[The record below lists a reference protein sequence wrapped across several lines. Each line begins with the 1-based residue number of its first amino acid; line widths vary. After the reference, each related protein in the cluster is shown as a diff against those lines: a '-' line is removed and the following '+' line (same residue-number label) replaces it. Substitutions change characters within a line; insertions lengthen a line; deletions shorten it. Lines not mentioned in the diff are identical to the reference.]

1 VNDRDWAPA
10 ELKFHIAH
18 PARMYDYYLGGKD
31 NFAADREAAEKV
43 LAVLPE
49 GRDMAVQ
56 NRAFLRRAVRYL
68 AQAGVRQFLDIGAGL
83 PTQGN
88 VHEIAAEVAGDTR
101 VVYVDNDPIVLAH
114 ARALLADGGQ
124 TRVIQADLRDP
135 ESILANPT
143 VRDLIDF
150 SQPAAILLVAILHFI
165 RDSEDPGGIV
175 ARLREVLPPG
185 GYLAISHGTQ
195 DFDPDLALRATEFY
209 QQATAPFVLRP
220 RAEIEA
226 FFGDLELVEP
236 GLVQLPMWR
245 PEGAPPANADRIW
258 IYVGIGRRN

>member
-1 VNDRDWAPA
+1 
-10 ELKFHIAH
+10 
-18 PARMYDYYLGGKD
+18 MYDYYLGGKD

-49 GRDMAVQ
+49 GREMAVQ

-88 VHEIAAEVAGDTR
+88 VHEIAAEAAGDTR

-135 ESILANPT
+135 ESILADPI
-143 VRDLIDF
+143 VRDVIDF
-150 SQPAAILLVAILHFI
+150 SQPVAILLVAILHFI
-165 RDSEDPGGIV
+165 RESEDPGGIV
-175 ARLREVLPPG
+175 ARLREALAPG
-185 GYLAISHGTQ
+185 SYLAISHGTQ
-195 DFDPDLALRATEFY
+195 DFDPELALRATEFY

-220 RAEIEA
+220 REEVES

-236 GLVQLPMWR
+236 GLVQLPLWR
-245 PEGAPPANADRIW
+245 PEGPPPANADRIW